1 MTMKQYSD
9 LNPEMP
15 IGVFDSGIGGLTV
28 AREIM
33 RQMPNEKIVY
43 FGDTARV
50 PYGSKSRETVTRY
63 SRQIV
68 RFLLERKVKA
78 IAIACNTASAYALPE
93 IERECPVPVIGV
105 IRPGART
112 ACDCTKNG
120 RIGVIGTRAT
130 VSSGSYTEF
139 IHQIMPEAQ
148 VFAQACPL
156 LVPIVEEGLWEDPVT
171 DEITRRYMAS
181 LLHHGIDTLIMG
193 CTHYPLIRKTIGRA
207 AGDKIALINPA
218 YETAMELRS
227 LLGGLDLLADHRP
240 ALGTGVPQYRFY
252 VSDMADQFQQ
262 FANSIIKYGILASE
276 KIDIHTYSS
285 APLSAKEHA

>member
-1 MTMKQYSD
+1 MIMRQYSE

-33 RQMPNEKIVY
+33 RQIPNEKIVY

-63 SRQIV
+63 CRQIV

-112 ACDCTKNG
+112 ACECTKNG

-130 VSSGSYTEF
+130 VSSNSY
-139 IHQIMPEAQ
+139 
-148 VFAQACPL
+148 
-156 LVPIVEEGLWEDPVT
+156 LWEDPVT

-207 AGDKIALINPA
+207 AGDSISLINPA

-227 LLGGLDLLADHRP
+227 MLDNMGLLADHRP

-252 VSDMADQFQQ
+252 VSDMANQFQQ

-285 APLSAKEHA
+285 APLSAGEKS

>member
-1 MTMKQYSD
+1 MIMRQYSE

-33 RQMPNEKIVY
+33 RQIPNEKIVY

-63 SRQIV
+63 CRQIV

-112 ACDCTKNG
+112 ACECTKNG

-130 VSSGSYTEF
+130 VSSDSYTEF
-139 IHQIMPEAQ
+139 IHQIMPDAQ

-156 LVPIVEEGLWEDPVT
+156 LVPLVEEGLWEDPVT
-171 DEITRRYMAS
+171 DE
-181 LLHHGIDTLIMG
+181 
-193 CTHYPLIRKTIGRA
+193 GRA
-207 AGDKIALINPA
+207 AGDSISLINPA

-227 LLGGLDLLADHRP
+227 MLDNMGLLADHRP

-252 VSDMADQFQQ
+252 VSDMANQFQQ

-285 APLSAKEHA
+285 APLSAGEKS

>member
-1 MTMKQYSD
+1 
-9 LNPEMP
+9 
-15 IGVFDSGIGGLTV
+15 
-28 AREIM
+28 M

-50 PYGSKSRETVTRY
+50 PYGSKSRETVARY

-112 ACDCTKNG
+112 ACECTKNG
-120 RIGVIGTRAT
+120 RIGVIATRAT

-139 IHQIMPEAQ
+139 IHQIMPGAQ

-156 LVPIVEEGLWEDPVT
+156 LVPLVEEGLWEDPVT
-171 DEITRRYMAS
+171 DEITRRYLTS

-207 AGDKIALINPA
+207 AGETISLINPA

-227 LLGGLDLLADHRP
+227 MLADLNLLSDHRP
-240 ALGTGVPQYRFY
+240 ALGQGVPQYRFY
-252 VSDMADQFQQ
+252 VSDMAEQFQQ

-285 APLSAKEHA
+285 APLSKEEKG

>member
-1 MTMKQYSD
+1 MGFMKFLESKD
-9 LNPEMP
+9 VKM
-15 IGVFDSGIGGLTV
+15 
-28 AREIM
+28 
-33 RQMPNEKIVY
+33 IV
-43 FGDTARV
+43 V
-50 PYGSKSRETVTRY
+50 
-63 SRQIV
+63 
-68 RFLLERKVKA
+68 
-78 IAIACNTASAYALPE
+78 ACNTASAYALPE

-112 ACDCTKNG
+112 ACECTKNG

-130 VSSGSYTEF
+130 VSSDSYTEF
-139 IHQIMPEAQ
+139 IHQIMPDAQ

-156 LVPIVEEGLWEDPVT
+156 LVPLVEEGLWEDPVT

-207 AGDKIALINPA
+207 AGDSISLINPA

-227 LLGGLDLLADHRP
+227 MLDNMGLLADHRP

-252 VSDMADQFQQ
+252 VSDMANQFQQ

-285 APLSAKEHA
+285 APLSAGEKS

>member
-1 MTMKQYSD
+1 
-9 LNPEMP
+9 MP

-50 PYGSKSRETVTRY
+50 PYGSKSKETVTRY

-68 RFLLERKVKA
+68 RFLLDQKVKA
-78 IAIACNTASAYALPE
+78 VAIACNTASAYALPE
-93 IERECPVPVIGV
+93 IEKECPVPVIGV

-112 ACDCTKNG
+112 ACSCTRNG

-130 VSSGSYTEF
+130 VSSGSYTDF
-139 IHQIMPEAQ
+139 IHEIMPEAE

-156 LVPIVEEGLWEDPVT
+156 FVPLVEKGLWEDPVT
-171 DEITRRYMAS
+171 DEVARRYMAS
-181 LLHHGIDTLIMG
+181 LLDHGIDTLIMG
-193 CTHYPLIRKTIGRA
+193 CTHYPLIRKKIGRA
-207 AGDKIALINPA
+207 AGEKISLINPA
-218 YETAMELRS
+218 YETAMELRHMLEELK
-227 LLGGLDLLADHRP
+227 LLSDQRP
-240 ALGTGVPQYRFY
+240 FLGSTTPQYRFY
-252 VSDMADQFQQ
+252 VSDMAEQFQQ

-276 KIDIHTYSS
+276 KIDIYHYSGE
-285 APLSAKEHA
+285 PLSAGRKV

>member
-1 MTMKQYSD
+1 MIMRQYSE

-33 RQMPNEKIVY
+33 RQIPNEKIVY

-63 SRQIV
+63 CRQIV

-112 ACDCTKNG
+112 ACECTKRTACECTKNG

-130 VSSGSYTEF
+130 VSSDSYTEF
-139 IHQIMPEAQ
+139 IHQIMPDAQ

-156 LVPIVEEGLWEDPVT
+156 LVPLVEEGLWEDPVT

-207 AGDKIALINPA
+207 AGDSISLINPA

-227 LLGGLDLLADHRP
+227 MLDNMGLLADHR
-240 ALGTGVPQYRFY
+240 AVFRS
-252 VSDMADQFQQ
+252 V
-262 FANSIIKYGILASE
+262 
-276 KIDIHTYSS
+276 
-285 APLSAKEHA
+285 

>member
-1 MTMKQYSD
+1 MMRQYND

-50 PYGSKSRETVTRY
+50 PYGSKSRETVARY
-63 SRQIV
+63 SRPLV

-93 IERECPVPVIGV
+93 IERDCPVPVIGV

-112 ACDCTKNG
+112 ACECTKNG
-120 RIGVIGTRAT
+120 RIGVIATRAT
-130 VSSGSYTEF
+130 VSSDSYTDF
-139 IHQIMPEAQ
+139 IHEIMPGAQ

-156 LVPIVEEGLWEDPVT
+156 LVPLVEEGLWEDPVT
-171 DEITRRYMAS
+171 DEITRRYLAS

-207 AGDKIALINPA
+207 AGEKISLINPA

-227 LLGGLDLLADHRP
+227 MLAELNLLSDHRP
-240 ALGTGVPQYRFY
+240 ALGQGVPQYRFY

-285 APLSAKEHA
+285 APLSKEEKN